1 MQLLLEFDRGY
12 LSKQKDADGNVY
24 EVVKR
29 ERIKCRLWF
38 TDSEDLNAFLKE
50 HRPIPLDDRVDY
62 GEKAKVTS
70 WVDFMTMTKEQLG
83 IK

>member
-12 LSKQKDADGNVY
+12 LSKQKDADGNVH

-38 TDSEDLNAFLKE
+38 TDTEELNAFLKE
-50 HRPIPLDDRVDY
+50 HRPIPLDNRLDGD
-62 GEKAKVTS
+62 KTKVTS
-70 WVDFMTMTKEQLG
+70 WVNFTTMTKEQLG